1 VDSRGRFFWL
11 SISSLAYVCFAAV
24 RSSPTSWLVYGG
36 LVALPLGLAEAW
48 RRTGRPGGG
57 EDRVEPA
64 ARAALRAAL
73 WGAALWAAARLGP
86 AGQPGFDA
94 VANLGAGASVIGGL
108 VALARV
114 GSMGGVLV
122 APKASRS
129 LDAAAFAG
137 LLWGVATAVP
147 ATQALWP
154 SRVVLPDPLAVDYVT
169 TAAGLGS
176 LFILAAAAWR
186 LRILRRIELG
196 VGDRAAGALAVAV
209 ASLLL
214 AVPAALF
221 DAGPPDRVVPVT
233 VIIAS
238 LVCTWTVTTAEPTD
252 VSSSLRGILAVMVLG
267 VPITLAG
274 SLMAQSAA
282 GQAGLVV
289 MATST
294 LAILVGLMARTVARP
309 LGPEQ
314 SRWLEAIEAANRG
327 ALQPEPDAAIRASLE
342 SLARATSSVA
352 ARPELWRVSPAQV
365 LNVDIAGYLH
375 VHDAEAPAKLY
386 ELALTEPERTVR
398 AEALR
403 AVQVRRPDV
412 RGLLDWFG
420 ARHAFSATLIVD
432 DDGPIGFILLP
443 RGNRAAPMA
452 LEEARAARLLADR
465 ISALLAVSSALARS
479 REREMQTARRADG
492 LEADRS
498 RLEQIILQKAGR
510 YRALA
515 AREARRV
522 YGTAYSPAARVALTE
537 IERVARSTPGMT
549 LIVPSGVAAVAWAA
563 VAHLASPRSGGPM
576 VIVDGSSGA
585 EHDLQLWED
594 PVESPLNLAEG
605 GTLVLL
611 DASAL
616 PLGVQELLGQ
626 AFSRL
631 GSAAVDSQVARP
643 GVVTTLRRSVD
654 QLTGE
659 DRLYPSFAR
668 WLAGTPPI
676 LVPSLASRAEDLRA
690 LALDILGRSGLSL
703 HGRPLGVGADALRLI
718 VEHDWPGN
726 DLELE
731 SVLTRSAAIATGPV
745 VTASDLLQ
753 VGFSPAPED
762 EGSAPPAPESAR
774 FRTPRSRAGRVR
786 P

>member
-1 VDSRGRFFWL
+1 M
-11 SISSLAYVCFAAV
+11 
-24 RSSPTSWLVYGG
+24 
-36 LVALPLGLAEAW
+36 ALPLGLAEAW
-48 RRTGRPGGG
+48 RRTARPRGG

-64 ARAALRAAL
+64 ARSALHAAL

-86 AGQPGFDA
+86 AGRPGFDA
-94 VANLGAGASVIGGL
+94 AANLAAGAAVVAGL

-154 SRVVLPDPLAVDYVT
+154 SRRVLPDPLAVDYVT
-169 TAAGLGS
+169 TAAGVGS

-186 LRILRRIELG
+186 LRILRKLELG

-233 VIIAS
+233 VVIAA
-238 LVCTWTVTTAEPTD
+238 LMCTWTVTTAEPTN

-274 SLMAQSAA
+274 SLVAQSAA
-282 GQAGLVV
+282 GKAGLVV
-289 MATST
+289 MATSA

-314 SRWLEAIEAANRG
+314 SRWLGAIEAANRG
-327 ALQPEPDAAIRASLE
+327 ALQPEPDAAIRASLGA
-342 SLARATSSVA
+342 LARATSSVA
-352 ARPELWRVSPAQV
+352 ARPELWRVSPPQV

-375 VHDAEAPAKLY
+375 VHDAEAPPKLY

-398 AEALR
+398 AEVLR

-412 RGLLDWFG
+412 RGLLDWFE
-420 ARHAFSATLIVD
+420 ARHAFSATVIID
-432 DDGPIGFILLP
+432 DDGPIGFIPLP
-443 RGNRAAPMA
+443 RGNRASPMA

-479 REREMQTARRADG
+479 REREMQTARRADA
-492 LEADRS
+492 LEADRV
-498 RLEQIILQKAGR
+498 RLEQIILQQAGR
-510 YRALA
+510 HQALA

-522 YGTAYSPAARVALTE
+522 HNTAYSPAARIALSE
-537 IERVARSTPGMT
+537 IERVAKYEPSLT
-549 LIVPSGVAAVAWAA
+549 LLVPVGVSATAWAA
-563 VAHLASPRSGGPM
+563 VAHLASPRAGGPM
-576 VIVDGSSGA
+576 VIADGSSGS
-585 EHDLQLWED
+585 EHDLCLWED
-594 PVESPLNLAEG
+594 PLKSPLSLAEG
-605 GTLVLL
+605 GTLVLM

-616 PLGVQELLGQ
+616 PLGVQELLAHGLH
-626 AFSRL
+626 RL
-631 GSAAVDSQVARP
+631 GSVAVDSQVPRP
-643 GVVTTLRRSVD
+643 GVVVTLKNPIE
-654 QLTGE
+654 QLGD
-659 DRLYPSFAR
+659 DRLCPSLAR
-668 WLAGTPPI
+668 WLAGTPAI
-676 LVPSLASRAEDLRA
+676 RVPTLAERAEDLRA
-690 LALDILGRSGLSL
+690 IALDILSRGGLGL
-703 HGRPLGVGADALRLI
+703 HGTPLGVGPDALRMI

-731 SVLTRSAAIATGPV
+731 SGLTRAAAVAEGPV
-745 VTASDLLQ
+745 VTARDLLK
-753 VGFSPAPED
+753 VGFSPLPDEQAPEP
-762 EGSAPPAPESAR
+762 SPPESIRVRSAR
-774 FRTPRSRAGRVR
+774 PRVGRVR
-786 P
+786 RT